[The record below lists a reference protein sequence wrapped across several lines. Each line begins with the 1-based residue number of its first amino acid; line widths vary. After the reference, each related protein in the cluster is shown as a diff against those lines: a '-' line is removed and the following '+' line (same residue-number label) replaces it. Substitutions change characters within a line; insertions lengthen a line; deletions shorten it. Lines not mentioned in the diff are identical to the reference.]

1 MSYIIRFATKDDCDE
16 LSRLK
21 QQVWDETYRGIYD
34 DSKIDNFD
42 FEKNSAKF
50 LNTVNNP
57 DIELYVV
64 EDNNRLVGYMDCG
77 VPFRPYKNYK
87 QEIGLLYLLKEYQK
101 MGGIVDEVD
110 NDNDDKSSPQIKFI
124 YKI

>member
-101 MGGIVDEVD
+101 MGIGKALF
-110 NDNDDKSSPQIKFI
+110 NLAYNRIKENTERG
-124 YKI
+124 